1 MNFRTIFHTHSQPLM
16 QVHNGALGNSRAVCE
31 RAREWRQEAVS
42 ATEAA
47 RRRRREI
54 RRKEGRKEGRK
65 RRRAPKGEKERSD
78 DGRKKERKKE
88 RANER
93 TIEELLENQ
102 IVMAAETKSIC
113 SSNNSFQNG
122 MQLQGLSVCLSGLS

>member
-54 RRKEGRKEGRK
+54 RRKEGRKEGSGEE
-65 RRRAPKGEKERSD
+65 RRRG
-78 DGRKKERKKE
+78 KKNGATTDERKKE
-88 RANER
+88 RANDRR
-93 TIEELLENQ
+93 TLEEP
-102 IVMAAETKSIC
+102 
-113 SSNNSFQNG
+113 NSHG
-122 MQLQGLSVCLSGLS
+122 GRDEEHL